1 MISKRVYLLLTAVL
15 LLISIGASFA
25 GQSQKSRRL
34 AALQALQTAS
44 MQLNRLESK
53 TAKQAEAEALID
65 HAIKTLSSDEL
76 GTPASPSAHSWKRGS
91 NVLGSSLFRRLHAF
105 PKGNQDNG

>member
-25 GQSQKSRRL
+25 GQSQKSHRL

-44 MQLNRLESK
+44 LQLSRLESK

-65 HAIKTLSSDEL
+65 NAIKTLSSDES
-76 GTPASPSAHSWKRGS
+76 TAAPSPSAHS
-91 NVLGSSLFRRLHAF
+91 
-105 PKGNQDNG
+105 